1 MRLWELAAI
10 EKLSDY
16 LKNCFKTL
24 YDTTNEIAH
33 QIHKKH
39 GQNPI
44 NALRRSWASLCNAFV
59 VEAKW
64 FAFGHEPKAEEYL
77 KNGII
82 TTGVHVVLVHMLFLL
97 GDYCQTE
104 ESIEL
109 ASANSEIITSTAT
122 ILRLW
127 NDLGSAKVP

>member
-1 MRLWELAAI
+1 WELAAI

-59 VEAKW
+59 VKAKW

-82 TTGVHVVLVHMLFLL
+82 TPGVHVVSVHMLFLL